1 MGPIIE
7 QQIASMTFAETV
19 PRIAG
24 LAIDAQ
30 DRIWVGVSID
40 TPGQVDRVDLYSKT
54 GEFLGSLDNF
64 AIPDAFFP
72 DGRAASLFRDPDT
85 DIQRVAVY
93 RLVEGTP
100 R

>member
-1 MGPIIE
+1 
-7 QQIASMTFAETV
+7 
-19 PRIAG
+19 
-24 LAIDAQ
+24 
-30 DRIWVGVSID
+30 
-40 TPGQVDRVDLYSKT
+40 VDLYSKT

-64 AIPDAFFP
+64 AIPEAFFP